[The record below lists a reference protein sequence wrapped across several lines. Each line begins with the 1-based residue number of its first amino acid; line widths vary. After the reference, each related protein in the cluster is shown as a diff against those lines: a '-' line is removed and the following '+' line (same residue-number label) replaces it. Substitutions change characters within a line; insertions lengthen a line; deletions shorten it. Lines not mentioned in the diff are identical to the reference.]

1 MRRHRPRV
9 SNFAAG
15 IIAAVVIA
23 AAVYLAFGGST
34 PFAGSPFVLKAVF
47 TTETELHIPSPV
59 RIAGVDVGQVV
70 SVKPLGG
77 NTRAAVVTMDI
88 NRNGLPIHKDAT
100 AGILSRIF
108 LEGNFYVDL
117 HPGTPNAPLLSSGD
131 TLPAPQTSGP
141 VQLDRVLAALTSG
154 ARQNLQTLVQG
165 LGALAQRPAHRWRRT
180 PPRIRTRASRASP
193 ARRR

>member
-1 MRRHRPRV
+1 M
-9 SNFAAG
+9 SNLAAG
-15 IIAAVVIA
+15 IIAALVIA

-59 RIAGVDVGQVV
+59 RIAGVDVGQV
-70 SVKPLGG
+70 
-77 NTRAAVVTMDI
+77 TRSSRSAATPARPWSRWTSTRD
-88 NRNGLPIHKDAT
+88 GLPIHKDAT

-131 TLPAPQTSGP
+131 TLPAPP
-141 VQLDRVLAALTSG
+141 
-154 ARQNLQTLVQG
+154 
-165 LGALAQRPAHRWRRT
+165 T
-180 PPRIRTRASRASP
+180 PPDPCSSTVCWPR
-193 ARRR
+193 